1 MKTFLHDR
9 TVLLALA
16 SMALLAV
23 NCDDDE
29 PEPPSGGGGT
39 GGPTAYTL
47 DIPNNLPPMLIPMD
61 NPMTVEGVALGRY
74 LFYEEKLS
82 NDNTMSCASCHAQI
96 FGFTDSGNTFSEGID
111 GIAGERNAM
120 ALINLGWGNSFFWDG
135 RAATLEQQVLE
146 PVINPIEM
154 HETWPDAVAKLNA
167 DPAYRDLF
175 TAAFG
180 ANSLDS
186 VHAAKALAQFL
197 RTMISANSPY
207 DRWKRGEGTIPLAA
221 QEGYTLF
228 KLEGGAEGF
237 IFPGG
242 FVGQGGADCFH
253 CHGDGAGLFTDE
265 QFHNNALNGP
275 NPPDQGVGGV
285 TGDPFQIGQFK
296 TPTLRNVAVT
306 APYMHDGRFA
316 TLDEV
321 VEHYNEGGEDS
332 PTVDAF
338 MKFVDPDLTM
348 ELTPQKKAQVIAF
361 LQQLTDT
368 AFLTNPA
375 FSDPGPPQ

>member
-9 TVLLALA
+9 TVLIALG

-23 NCDDDE
+23 NCGDE
-29 PEPPSGGGGT
+29 DPDPPSGGGGT
-39 GGPTAYTL
+39 GGPTAYAL

-61 NPMTVEGVALGRY
+61 NPMTVEGVALGRH

-82 NDNTMSCASCHAQI
+82 NDNMMSCASCHAQI
-96 FGFTDSGNTFSEGID
+96 FGFTDNGNAFSEGID

-135 RAATLEQQVLE
+135 RAPSLEKQVLE

-154 HETWPDAVAKLNA
+154 HETWPDAIAKLSA
-167 DPAYRDLF
+167 SSAYQNLF

-180 ANSLDS
+180 GNSLDS

-207 DRWKRGEGTIPLAA
+207 DRWKRGEGTIPLEA
-221 QEGYTLF
+221 QLGYDLF
-228 KLEGGAEGF
+228 KLEGGFPPF
-237 IFPGG
+237 IPN
-242 FVGQGGADCFH
+242 GQGGADCFH
-253 CHGDGAGLFTDE
+253 CHTDGAGLFTDE
-265 QFHNNALNGP
+265 QFHNNALQGP
-275 NPPDQGVGGV
+275 NPTDEGVGAV
-285 TGDPFQIGQFK
+285 TGDPFQIGHFK
-296 TPTLRNVAVT
+296 TPTLRNIAVT
-306 APYMHDGRFA
+306 GPYMHDGRFA
-316 TLDEV
+316 TLQEV
-321 VEHYNEGGEDS
+321 IDHYNEGGEDS

-338 MKFVDPDLTM
+338 MKFVDPDETM

-361 LQQLTDT
+361 LEQLTDT

-375 FSDPGPPQ
+375 FSDPGPP